1 MSILSEI
8 RSEIESCTLCP
19 LAATRNNIV
28 FGTGNEKA
36 DLVLIGEA
44 PGDKE
49 DREGVPFVGQAGK
62 LLDAILDQV
71 GLKRDEVYIANVLK
85 CRPPDNR
92 NPKKEE
98 IEMCR
103 PYLDRQLDII
113 EPRVLVTMGNYALNL
128 FTRKRQSISQVHGQL
143 FFHRSIPVIPS
154 YHPAAVLYNR
164 KLEPVLVE
172 DFRNIVNFIASAE
185 RTSRKTEQMPLI

>member
-1 MSILSEI
+1 MSALSEI

-19 LAATRNNIV
+19 LAATRNNTV
-28 FGTGNEKA
+28 FGAGNEKA

-49 DREGVPFVGQAGK
+49 DREGIPFVGQAGK
-62 LLDAILDQV
+62 LLDGILDQV
-71 GLKRDEVYIANVLK
+71 GLRRDEVYIANVLK

-92 NPKKEE
+92 NPKKDE

-113 EPRVLVTMGNYALNL
+113 QPRVLVTMGNFALNL
-128 FTRKRQSISQVHGQL
+128 FTRKRQSISRVHGQL
-143 FFHRSIPVIPS
+143 FFHRTIPFIPS

-172 DFRNIVNFIASAE
+172 DFRKIVNFIAGAE